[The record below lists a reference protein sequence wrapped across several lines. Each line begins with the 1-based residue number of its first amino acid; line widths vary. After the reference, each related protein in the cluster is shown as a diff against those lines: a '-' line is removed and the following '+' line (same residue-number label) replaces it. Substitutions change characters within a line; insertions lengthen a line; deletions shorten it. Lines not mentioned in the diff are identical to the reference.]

1 MSTTADL
8 IDVIKEELKT
18 AGITYAAL
26 AARLEL
32 AESSVKRIF
41 ASGGDMPMSRVD
53 DICRVLGI
61 DFAELSRKVAERTPL
76 LMELSRE
83 QEKTVVADRKLLVV
97 AICVLSHMPAEE
109 ILATYQFTEAE
120 LVSCLARLDRLG
132 ILALRAGNRYR
143 SLLAPGFRWRPHGPV
158 MDFFRSEVLRDYF
171 AGGFGGESELLMVVH
186 GEIGRSVAASFRE
199 RLARIAQ
206 DFNRQH
212 LIDQKLP
219 AEQRQPFT
227 LVIGMRSWMM
237 EMLKELHR

>member
-158 MDFFRSEVLRDYF
+158 MNYFREHALLDYF
-171 AGGFGGESELLMVVH
+171 AGGFDAEGEGLLLVH
-186 GEIGRSVAASFRE
+186 GSISRGLAPVFLD
-199 RLARIAQ
+199 RLRKVAQ
-206 DFNRQH
+206 DFAQQH
-212 LIDQKLP
+212 LADQKL
-219 AEQRQPFT
+219 AEKEREGYT
-227 LVIGMRSWMM
+227 LLLGMRSW
-237 EMLKELHR
+237 EFELFSAMRR